1 MLFSFSRSR
10 TAWALLTLGATLLL
24 VTALFFQYVQGYQ
37 PCVMCVYQ
45 RAALVGVILA
55 GLLGWL
61 NPAHPWLRSGALLL
75 WLASS
80 VEGLQLARE
89 HVGYQLNPSPF
100 NVCTS
105 FAEFPSW
112 LPLDRWLPWL
122 FNPTGDCASI
132 DWSWLG
138 WSMPQWLIG
147 IFALLA
153 GLAGLFMLVQ
163 LQGGRRAQVIKQ

>member
-1 MLFSFSRSR
+1 LYAFSRSR
-10 TAWALLTLGATLLL
+10 FAWALLTAGAALLL
-24 VTALFFQYVQGYQ
+24 LIALFFQYVQGYH

-61 NPAHPWLRSGALLL
+61 APQGMPGNLALPG
-75 WLASS
+75 WLAASAK
-80 VEGLQLARE
+80 GYLLAEE

-100 NVCTS
+100 NQCSS
-105 FAEFPSW
+105 FAEFPAW
-112 LPLDRWLPWL
+112 APLDRWMPAL
-122 FNPTGDCASI
+122 FHPTGDCADV

-138 WSMPQWLIG
+138 WSMPQWLMG

-153 GLAGLFMLVQ
+153 GLAAFFIVVRLVGA
-163 LQGGRRAQVIKQ
+163 LRRGVRREA

>member
-1 MLFSFSRSR
+1 MYAFSRSR
-10 TAWALLTLGATLLL
+10 FAWALLTTGASLLL
-24 VTALFFQYVQGYQ
+24 LTALFFQYVQGYH

-61 NPAHPWLRSGALLL
+61 APRHGLLSNLALPG
-75 WLASS
+75 WLAASAK
-80 VEGLQLARE
+80 GYLLAEE

-100 NVCTS
+100 NQCSS
-105 FAEFPSW
+105 FAEFPAWAS
-112 LPLDRWLPWL
+112 LDRWLPAL
-122 FNPTGDCASI
+122 FHPTGDCADV

-138 WSMPQWLIG
+138 WSMPQWLMG

-153 GLAGLFMLVQ
+153 GLAALFIVVRLAGA
-163 LQGGRRAQVIKQ
+163 LRREA